1 MAKKKININ
10 KINIIIM
17 WAIETMLEMNCQP
30 LPDLSGSA
38 STFEFIDDLVDFVA
52 HLAFHI
58 SL

>member
-38 STFEFIDDLVDFVA
+38 STFEFIDDLVD
-52 HLAFHI
+52 LHI
-58 SL
+58 